1 MELIKAQ
8 ELIIEIKQEQKK
20 SGMKYTQIL
29 DVMEKNGTPISM
41 TTLRRVF
48 ASGSEMNAGSFSYTH
63 TLVPIAA
70 ALKLD
75 KTAEE
80 PCRPSVEELDA
91 LKAIVRLQNEE
102 IARLHDLKEH
112 LENRVD
118 FLVKQIALK
127 DKRMDEKDE
136 IIRRY
141 MDKVL

>member
-48 ASGSEMNAGSFSYTH
+48 ASGSELNAGSFSYEH
-63 TLVPIAA
+63 TLTPIAA

-80 PCRPSVEELDA
+80 PSRPSVEELDA

-102 IARLHDLKEH
+102 IARLHELKEH
-112 LENRVD
+112 LEDRVN

>member
-1 MELIKAQ
+1 MELIKSQ
-8 ELIIEIKQEQKK
+8 ELIHELKELKDK
-20 SGMKYTQIL
+20 TGAKYTQIL
-29 DVMEKNGTPISM
+29 AELEKNGTPLSM

-48 ASGSEMNAGSFSYTH
+48 ASGSKLNAGSFSYEH
-63 TLVPIAA
+63 TLTPIAA
-70 ALKLD
+70 VLRKGVSDPVL
-75 KTAEE
+75 
-80 PCRPSVEELDA
+80 PSAEELDA

-102 IARLHDLKEH
+102 IARLHELKEH
-112 LENRVD
+112 LEDRVD

>member
-1 MELIKAQ
+1 MELIKSQ
-8 ELIIEIKQEQKK
+8 ELIHELKEAKEKTGI
-20 SGMKYTQIL
+20 KYTQIL
-29 DVMEKNGTPISM
+29 EDLEKNGTPLSL

-48 ASGSEMNAGSFSYTH
+48 ANGSELNAGSFSYEH
-63 TLVPIAA
+63 TLTPIAVV
-70 ALKLD
+70 LKTGVAD
-75 KTAEE
+75 PA
-80 PCRPSVEELDA
+80 PSPNEELEA

-102 IARLHDLKEH
+102 ITRLHELKEH
-112 LENRVD
+112 LEDRVD